1 MASKR
6 KAKDES
12 KTPDVKSIESEEDEA
27 IGKDLDLDKS
37 GSDDSDSSVYSDL
50 EEEDEDD
57 SEDESVD
64 EEESDA
70 SSDSGDEEE
79 NVDKVVKAKIKA
91 KKPKEGKTKEDEYN
105 YDSSDEEDIRNTI
118 GNIPVNWYDEYDHI
132 GYDLDGSKIRKPKR
146 GDELENFLSRMENP
160 EHGVTVEDP
169 ATGQK
174 VVLSEADA
182 EIVSRAAGNKVPDPG
197 YDLYGK
203 WSEWF
208 SSDVMETPLRDTQE
222 SKKSF
227 LPSHCEKQKVGK
239 MVHAIKMGWM
249 KPRPATQTKT
259 EDAASKYYMLWQTD
273 DQVESTMRRVHDP
286 IPAPKMYLPGNEE
299 SYNPPPEY
307 LFTDNEKM
315 SWERATREGDKRKLP
330 FIPQKY
336 SSLRKVPAW
345 STFIRERFE
354 RCLDLYLAPRQRKMR
369 LTITPEDLVPQL
381 PRPQDLQP
389 FPTVCSITMKG
400 HNNMVRSL
408 DVEPKGQYLASGS
421 DDGSMKV
428 WEMSTGRCLKT
439 WDMGGVVKSV
449 AWCPN
454 SALSL
459 LAVAVETV
467 VYLINTGLGDK
478 LVNTRTDELLSEE
491 PDNSGYVPPAR
502 VSQAVKWSGPEESNP
517 PGTLVTVTHF
527 KPVKQVTWHAKGD
540 YFASVLPEGAN
551 RSVLIHQLSKWR
563 SQVPFS
569 KAKGQV
575 QCVLFHPIR
584 PSLFVATQ
592 RHVRIYDLV
601 KQELTKKLMSG
612 AKWISSIA
620 IHPNGDNILTGT
632 FDKKVQ
638 WYDLDLSSMPYQV
651 LRYHTNAVRAV
662 QYHKRYPLFA
672 SCGDDNNI
680 TVSHGMVYNDLL
692 QNPLIVPVKRLY
704 GHTKYEDFGV
714 MTIMWHPT
722 QPWLISAGADGHIK
736 LWT

>member
-6 KAKDES
+6 KAVDANNIKNT
-12 KTPDVKSIESEEDEA
+12 KLTIESEEDEA
-27 IGKDLDLDKS
+27 LGKELELDKS
-37 GSDDSDSSVYSDL
+37 GSDDSDDSDSSVYSDL
-50 EEEDEDD
+50 EEDDEDD
-57 SEDESVD
+57 SE
-64 EEESDA
+64 EESE
-70 SSDSGDEEE
+70 SSDDEDDSSVTESNRHGPE
-79 NVDKVVKAKIKA
+79 SKSS
-91 KKPKEGKTKEDEYN
+91 KKDGKPDEYN

-146 GDELENFLSRMENP
+146 GDELENFLSKMENP

-169 ATGQK
+169 TTGQK

-182 EIVSRAAGNKVPDPG
+182 EVVNRAATNKVPDAG
-197 YDLYGK
+197 YNLYGE

-208 SSDVMETPLRDTQE
+208 SSDVMETPLRDNPE

-249 KPRPATQTKT
+249 KPRPSTSKKP
-259 EDAASKYYMLWQTD
+259 EDTGPKYYMLWQTD
-273 DQVESTMRRVHDP
+273 DQVDDPTLRRVHDP
-286 IPAPKMYLPGNEE
+286 IPAPKMYLPSHEE

-307 LFTDNEKM
+307 LFTEKEKAN
-315 SWERATREGDKRKLP
+315 WERATREGDKRKLP

-345 STFIRERFE
+345 SNFIRERFE

-381 PRPQDLQP
+381 PRPKDLQP
-389 FPTVCSITMKG
+389 FPTVCSVTMKG
-400 HNNMVRSL
+400 HNNMVRTM
-408 DVEPKGQYLASGS
+408 DVESKGQYVASGC
-421 DDGSMKV
+421 DDGTMKV
-428 WEMSTGRCLKT
+428 WEIATGRCLKT

-454 SALSL
+454 AALSL
-459 LAVAVETV
+459 VAVAVESV

-478 LVNTRTDELLSEE
+478 LVNSRTDELLSEE
-491 PDNSGYVPPAR
+491 PDNAGYVPPAR
-502 VSQAVKWSGPEESNP
+502 VSQAVKWAGQDEKNP

-540 YFASVLPEGAN
+540 YFASMMPDGEN

-569 KAKGQV
+569 KSKGQV

-584 PSLFVATQ
+584 AHLFVATQ

-620 IHPNGDNILTGT
+620 IHPGGDNILTGT

-651 LRYHTNAVRAV
+651 LRYHTNAVRDV
-662 QYHKRYPLFA
+662 KFHKRYPLFA

-692 QNPLIVPVKRLY
+692 QNPLIVPVKRLC
-704 GHTKYEDFGV
+704 GHTKYDDYGV
-714 MTIMWHPT
+714 MVVLWHPT
-722 QPWLISAGADGHIK
+722 QPWLLSAGADGHIK

>member
-6 KAKDES
+6 KAVDANNIKNT
-12 KTPDVKSIESEEDEA
+12 KLPIESEEDEA
-27 IGKDLDLDKS
+27 LGKELELDKS
-37 GSDDSDSSVYSDL
+37 GSDDSDDSDSSVYSDL
-50 EEEDEDD
+50 EDDDEDD
-57 SEDESVD
+57 SD
-64 EEESDA
+64 EESE
-70 SSDSGDEEE
+70 SSDDEDDSSVTESNKPGPE
-79 NVDKVVKAKIKA
+79 SKSNKKEVK
-91 KKPKEGKTKEDEYN
+91 PDEYN

-146 GDELENFLSRMENP
+146 GDELENFLSKMENP

-169 ATGQK
+169 TTGQK

-182 EIVSRAAGNKVPDPG
+182 EVVNRAATNKVPDAG
-197 YDLYGK
+197 YNLYGE

-208 SSDVMETPLRDTQE
+208 SSDVMETPLRDNPE

-249 KPRPATQTKT
+249 KPRPSTSKKP
-259 EDAASKYYMLWQTD
+259 EDTGPKYYMLWQTD
-273 DQVESTMRRVHDP
+273 DQVDDPTLRRVHDP
-286 IPAPKMYLPGNEE
+286 IPAPKMYLPSHEE

-307 LFTDNEKM
+307 LFTEKEKAN
-315 SWERATREGDKRKLP
+315 WERATREGDKRKLP

-345 STFIRERFE
+345 SNFIRERFE

-381 PRPQDLQP
+381 PRPKDLQP
-389 FPTVCSITMKG
+389 FPTVCSVTMKG
-400 HNNMVRSL
+400 HNNMVRTM
-408 DVEPKGQYLASGS
+408 DVESKGQYVASGC
-421 DDGSMKV
+421 DDGTMKV
-428 WEMSTGRCLKT
+428 WEIATGRCLKT

-454 SALSL
+454 AALSL
-459 LAVAVETV
+459 VAVAVESV

-478 LVNTRTDELLSEE
+478 LVNSRTDELLSEE
-491 PDNSGYVPPAR
+491 PDNAGYVPPAR
-502 VSQAVKWSGPEESNP
+502 VSQAVKWAGQDEKNP

-540 YFASVLPEGAN
+540 YFASMMPDGEN

-569 KAKGQV
+569 KSKGQV

-584 PSLFVATQ
+584 AHLFVATQ

-620 IHPNGDNILTGT
+620 IHPGGDNILTGT

-651 LRYHTNAVRAV
+651 LRYHTNAVRDV
-662 QYHKRYPLFA
+662 KFHKRYPLFA

-692 QNPLIVPVKRLY
+692 QNPLIVPVKRLC
-704 GHTKYEDFGV
+704 GHTKYDDYGV
-714 MTIMWHPT
+714 MVVLWHPT
-722 QPWLISAGADGHIK
+722 QPWLLSAGADGHIK